1 MEVISECHPRVP
13 IWNPSLKLDGA
24 PLPLDSSIKDFQKE
38 KAGYV
43 ADALEQPLLLAVVH
57 PAIYFM
63 YYTHIYFIL
72 LDYFSHY
79 YYFSG
84 NPNNQ
89 HR

>member
-1 MEVISECHPRVP
+1 MEVISKCHPRVL

-24 PLPLDSSIKDFQKE
+24 PLPLDSSIRDFQKE

-43 ADALEQPLLLAVVH
+43 ANALEQPLLLALVC
-57 PAIYFM
+57 PTIYFM

-79 YYFSG
+79 YYLPG
-84 NPNNQ
+84 NPNN
-89 HR
+89 